1 MNWDWFSQNQLLIQ
15 WISIGSIISFFG
27 SLIIIPRLII
37 NLPPDFFL
45 KRKKSVSVK
54 QIVVFRVTFFLLKN
68 FLGFLLFLCGILML
82 FIPGQGLLT
91 MFLGLVL
98 LDFPGKYKLQLYCLK
113 VRPVRR
119 SLNWIRRKYEKEA
132 FIFPE

>member
-45 KRKKSVSVK
+45 KRKTSVSVK

>member
-1 MNWDWFSQNQLLIQ
+1 MNGDWFSQNQLLIQ
-15 WISIGSIISFFG
+15 WISIASIISFFG
-27 SLIIIPRLII
+27 SLIIIPKLII

-45 KRKKSVSVK
+45 KRKTSASVK
-54 QIVVFRVTFFLLKN
+54 QIVVIRVTFFLMKN
-68 FLGFLLFLCGILML
+68 CLGFLLFLCGILML

-98 LDFPGKYKLQLYCLK
+98 LDFPGKQKLQLYCLK

-119 SLNWIRRKYEKEA
+119 SLNWIRRKYGKKT
-132 FIFPE
+132 FIFPA

>member
-68 FLGFLLFLCGILML
+68 FLGFFLFLCGILML

>member
-119 SLNWIRRKYEKEA
+119 SLNWVRRKYEKEA

>member
-1 MNWDWFSQNQLLIQ
+1 
-15 WISIGSIISFFG
+15 
-27 SLIIIPRLII
+27 
-37 NLPPDFFL
+37 
-45 KRKKSVSVK
+45 
-54 QIVVFRVTFFLLKN
+54 
-68 FLGFLLFLCGILML
+68 ML

-119 SLNWIRRKYEKEA
+119 SLNWIRRKYGKEA

>member
-68 FLGFLLFLCGILML
+68 FLGFLLLLRGILML

-119 SLNWIRRKYEKEA
+119 SLNWVRRKYGKEA

>member
-113 VRPVRR
+113 VQPVRR

>member
-68 FLGFLLFLCGILML
+68 FLGFLLLLCGILML